1 MIPLR
6 MARFNI
12 YCDESCHLENDHQR
26 AMVIGALVCPA
37 ERTRSIAEA
46 VRQRKRS
53 HGLAETFEAKWTKV
67 SPAKVGFY
75 LSLVDLFFDDADLRY
90 RAIVVPDKT
99 LLDHQAFDQDH
110 DTFYYKMYFTMLK
123 VLFTPDST
131 YHIYIDIKD
140 TRSAAKERRLL
151 NFLCNQQR
159 DFDHLRLQRL
169 QSVRSNQVEQI
180 QLADILVGAT
190 SYANRHLSSSTAK
203 NAIVERLRGRS
214 GYPLTAN
221 TPLAAQKVNI
231 LCWKPDVID

>member
-1 MIPLR
+1 
-6 MARFNI
+6 MATFNI
-12 YCDESCHLENDHQR
+12 YCDESCHLENDHHR

-53 HGLAETFEAKWTKV
+53 HGLSDTFEVKWTKT
-67 SPAKVGFY
+67 SPAKVEFY
-75 LSLVDLFFDDADLRY
+75 LSLVDLFFDDPDLRF

-99 LLDHQAFDQDH
+99 VLDHDAFDQDH

-123 VLFTPDST
+123 VLFAPEST

-151 NFLCNQQR
+151 DFLCNQQR
-159 DFDHLRLQRL
+159 DFDHLRLRGL

-180 QLADILVGAT
+180 QLADLLIGAT
-190 SYANRHLSSSTAK
+190 SYANRRLSGSSAK
-203 NAIVERLRGRS
+203 NAVVERLRRRS

-231 LCWKPDVID
+231 LCWKPDAND